1 MVDCDQIL
9 FQPWVLNL
17 TFKNRAEPLF
27 NSMDKTTDY
36 QKPITDIKDFIGR
49 KSLTAKIYSRIGA
62 GRPQSVSIVGD
73 LKIGKTSLLNYLA
86 AQQTMKEFLDKP
98 ASYIFIT
105 ISVSSNEIT
114 TLDQFVDILIREV
127 SQKSNIPTDA
137 SISHYDWFKK
147 VAEALTHEHRK
158 MIIFLDD
165 FNIITQNENFPLEF
179 FSFLRSMANNYNVAY
194 VTTSYHDLQKLCVS
208 KDVEESPFFN
218 IFTNMT
224 LRAITEENV
233 QKLIEMYCP
242 GISKEKSDIL
252 IKYAGRFPFQL
263 KVACNT
269 LAKMPTN
276 DTGNNFEES
285 FSNNFYTEIKSY
297 FELLVSRFDVEYQKI
312 LQHFVATGSIPDKY
326 SFLFND
332 LERKDYTFRNGKK
345 AGLYSPAFERYIAE
359 RFNIKLKTSSSS
371 VFQKILNWFKK

>member
-1 MVDCDQIL
+1 
-9 FQPWVLNL
+9 
-17 TFKNRAEPLF
+17 
-27 NSMDKTTDY
+27 MDKKTDY
-36 QKPITDIKDFIGR
+36 QKPVSDIKNFIGR
-49 KSLTAKIYSRIGA
+49 KSLAAKIYSRIGA

-86 AQQTMKEFLDKP
+86 APQTMKECLDKP

-105 ISVSSNEIT
+105 ISISANKIT
-114 TLDQFVDILIREV
+114 TLDQFVKILTGEV
-127 SQKSNIPTDA
+127 SQKSNIPIDE

-147 VAEALTHEHRK
+147 VVETLTQEHK
-158 MIIFLDD
+158 KLIIFLDD

-233 QKLIEMYCP
+233 QKLIEIYCP

-252 IKYAGRFPFQL
+252 IKYAGRFPYQL

-269 LAKMPTN
+269 LRKMGTN
-276 DTGNNFEES
+276 DADNNFEES
-285 FSNNFYTEIKSY
+285 FSNNFYNEIKGY

-312 LQHFVATGSIPDKY
+312 LQHFIATGSIPDKY

-332 LERKDYTFRNGKK
+332 LERKDYAYQNGKK
-345 AGLYSPAFERYIAE
+345 AGLYSPSFERYIAE
-359 RFNIKLKTSSSS
+359 RFNIKLKKKSTSS

>member
-1 MVDCDQIL
+1 
-9 FQPWVLNL
+9 
-17 TFKNRAEPLF
+17 
-27 NSMDKTTDY
+27 MDKTADS
-36 QKPITDIKDFIGR
+36 QKQVADNKDFIGR
-49 KSLTAKIYSRIGA
+49 KSLAAKIYSRIGA

-86 AQQTMKEFLDKP
+86 APQTMKEFLDKP

-105 ISVSSNEIT
+105 ISISDNKIT
-114 TLDQFVDILIREV
+114 TLDQFVNILQQEV
-127 SQKSNIPTDA
+127 SQKSNIPIDE

-147 VAEALTHEHRK
+147 VAETLTHEHRK

-224 LRAITEENV
+224 LRAISEENIK
-233 QKLIEMYCP
+233 KLIDIYCP

-252 IKYAGRFPFQL
+252 IKYAGRFPYQL
-263 KVACNT
+263 KVACTT
-269 LAKMPTN
+269 LKKMAKNVTEN
-276 DTGNNFEES
+276 DFEES
-285 FSNNFYTEIKSY
+285 FSKNFYNDIKDY
-297 FELLVSRFDVEYQKI
+297 FELLVSRFDIEHQKI
-312 LQHFVATGSIPDKY
+312 LQHFVATGNIPDKY

-332 LERKDYTFRNGKK
+332 LERKDYTFQNGKK
-345 AGLYSPAFERYIAE
+345 AGLYSPSFERYIAE
-359 RFNIKLKTSSSS
+359 RFNIKLSKKSTSL
-371 VFQKILNWFKK
+371 FQKVLNWFKK